1 MINAAISYLYGSKCT
16 AFMLCKP
23 QGSKSFVR
31 QDFKHKFLNINSDRG
46 QDEPCG
52 WCFCHKTLFGFNL
65 WLVGFS
71 RGKKIPLIFFPIHKR
86 LKGTFG
92 IHSKHLILQLDTIIF
107 HFSFTWSYLYL
118 LEIKVITMLSCVVW
132 RIGIFTIIWVLN
144 SAAMK
149 EDWNFIPPAYI
160 FCHFIK
166 KLNSWVIKRLYKCL
180 KYCKK
185 EDKKLAEFVALKW
198 IHFCH

>member
-86 LKGTFG
+86 LKGTIWNSF
-92 IHSKHLILQLDTIIF
+92 KTFDTSTWYNY
-107 HFSFTWSYLYL
+107 FSFQFYVILFVSPWDEGNYNAL
-118 LEIKVITMLSCVVW
+118 LCC
-132 RIGIFTIIWVLN
+132 
-144 SAAMK
+144 MK
-149 EDWNFIPPAYI
+149 DWDFHN
-160 FCHFIK
+160 
-166 KLNSWVIKRLYKCL
+166 NMST
-180 KYCKK
+180 
-185 EDKKLAEFVALKW
+185 
-198 IHFCH
+198 

>member
-1 MINAAISYLYGSKCT
+1 MIGDKTNRVADVFATKHCLGSTSGWLALAGEKN
-16 AFMLCKP
+16 P
-23 QGSKSFVR
+23 
-31 QDFKHKFLNINSDRG
+31 IN
-46 QDEPCG
+46 
-52 WCFCHKTLFGFNL
+52 F
-65 WLVGFS
+65 FS
-71 RGKKIPLIFFPIHKR
+71 NSQKI
-86 LKGTFG
+86 KG
-92 IHSKHLILQLDTIIF
+92 KHLILQLDTIIF

-149 EDWNFIPPAYI
+149 EDWNFIPQAYI

-166 KLNSWVIKRLYKCL
+166 KLNSWVIKRLYKCP
-180 KYCKK
+180 KYCKE